1 MISRKGATTDLYL
14 EMNAREGAY
23 PDLDLHLGLRVIL
36 EMRSRG
42 ATTDLYL
49 EMNAREGAYPD
60 LAILKMSAR
69 EGGATAVGLRD
80 ILEMS
85 GRVPDLGL
93 PVVPDLDLEM
103 SAREGGATAVGLRGI
118 LEMSGRVPDLGLPV
132 VPDLDLEMSAREGG
146 ATAVGLRGILEMS
159 GRVPDLGL
167 PVVPDLDL
175 ERVTKGRRSVEVHS
189 LRSGV
194 LRECKSSSRRAM
206 SVFLYGEISQSVVY
220 AELTCW
226 T

>member
-60 LAILKMSAR
+60 LAILK
-69 EGGATAVGLRD
+69 
-80 ILEMS
+80 
-85 GRVPDLGL
+85 
-93 PVVPDLDLEM
+93 M

>member
-23 PDLDLHLGLRVIL
+23 PDLDLHLGLRGIL

-42 ATTDLYL
+42 ATTDLHL

-69 EGGATAVGLRD
+69 EGGATAVGLKG

-93 PVVPDLDLEM
+93 VVPDLDLEM

-118 LEMSGRVPDLGLPV
+118 LEMSGR
-132 VPDLDLEMSAREGG
+132 
-146 ATAVGLRGILEMS
+146 
-159 GRVPDLGL
+159 
-167 PVVPDLDL
+167 VPDLDL

>member
-1 MISRKGATTDLYL
+1 MISRK
-14 EMNAREGAY
+14 
-23 PDLDLHLGLRVIL
+23 
-36 EMRSRG
+36 G

-69 EGGATAVGLRD
+69 EGGATAVGLRG
-80 ILEMS
+80 ILKMS

-93 PVVPDLDLEM
+93 PVM
-103 SAREGGATAVGLRGI
+103 
-118 LEMSGRVPDLGLPV
+118 
-132 VPDLDLEMSAREGG
+132 
-146 ATAVGLRGILEMS
+146 
-159 GRVPDLGL
+159 
-167 PVVPDLDL
+167 PDLDL

-189 LRSGV
+189 LGSGV